1 MATVPLNLFKSLVTP
16 LSTIGLVPILYTA
29 PSQRA
34 AIILT
39 AQTTNITN
47 SYQTVTASISSA
59 AFSTVTFLV
68 SGFAIPPNDAA
79 NIILGKIVLTDGDK
93 LTVYCSQNNSVHL
106 TLSILETI
114 NTPA

>member
-1 MATVPLNLFKSLVTP
+1 MATVPLNLFRSLLTP
-16 LSTIGLVPILYTA
+16 LSTTGLVPSLYTA
-29 PSQRA
+29 PTQRA

-59 AFSTVTFLV
+59 TASTQTFLV

-79 NIILGKIVLTDGDK
+79 NIILGKIVLTEGDK
-93 LTVYCSQNNSVHL
+93 LIASCSQNNSVHL